1 MADEP
6 TKEEM
11 AALAGY
17 TVAYFNVSAEM
28 KNLFNKAMSEMWE
41 PARLQA
47 AIRNTK
53 WYKTTNQTERESWLL
68 QSSDPAEYTRRLSET
83 QNHVNRLIAELG
95 FTPPSGAL
103 KNISINA
110 MVNGWNDDQIRQY
123 LGGWSTH
130 FMREQRAGNLGG
142 SLAQSQ
148 ENIRAALRNNGIN
161 MTDNWIQ
168 TNLRYIMTGQQ
179 TEEAVMEKIRNLAA
193 KTFPS
198 LAADI
203 KAGENV
209 ADMAEPY
216 IQSMARILEL
226 NPEEIDLFD
235 PKIRNALAV
244 RDKDGTIGMKAMPD
258 FEVELKKDPRWF
270 KTNNARE
277 SMMGTAHEVLQLMG
291 VRS

>member
-1 MADEP
+1 VADEP